1 MAAVNTIDRTQFW
14 RQHPNP
20 HVRLLGRD
28 PAAGQVL
35 AEAAPRETP
44 PYRLDS
50 TSREIAPAL
59 DYTQIDPALPLAP
72 DDGGAPDP
80 APHTSYAGMTP
91 VQRRR
96 FANWLIS
103 PELAAP
109 DAFRRLYLAWLELA
123 LFEEGK
129 REQAHSHLAELLDA
143 PAWQG
148 DGGLGQTGLLAGWL
162 AQDGDLTAR
171 GLAHG
176 GLSPEQLTLGSGWLA
191 RLGHPLEAAC
201 ALSLARG
208 WRLHAPGLPAFSLER
223 DEGLLQLR
231 ITSLA
236 NTLGADPLA
245 WALEEA
251 LRQGD
256 ESSDW
261 RPWRPVHRQ
270 VRLLVP
276 WVDVRPALESRLAEL
291 FASLP
296 LAQAEPMQ
304 TGGTEAD
311 GTEKARSPA
320 PTAEWTAI
328 LEFGNSRS
336 QHYDYVAHLAR
347 RQPGYQLL
355 MDETRQLIHRIRFRK
370 RHMRQFW
377 RLWSYVE
384 NWSDVRVYVNGQ
396 EVQKWNVY
404 PYSAEMR

>member
-1 MAAVNTIDRTQFW
+1 MAAFNTIDRTQFW

-20 HVRLLGRD
+20 IVRLLDRD
-28 PAAGQVL
+28 RPAWLVL
-35 AEAAPRETP
+35 AEAALRESS

-123 LFEEGK
+123 LFEEE
-129 REQAHSHLAELLDA
+129 RRAQALSQLAALLDA
-143 PAWQG
+143 PAWQSEPA
-148 DGGLGQTGLLAGWL
+148 LGQTGLLAGWL
-162 AQDGDLTAR
+162 AQDGPLIAAAMAQTGLT
-171 GLAHG
+171 
-176 GLSPEQLTLGSGWLA
+176 PEQLTLGSGWLA
-191 RLGHPLEAAC
+191 RLGHPLEAAS
-201 ALSLARG
+201 ALALARG
-208 WRLHAPGLPAFSLER
+208 WRLHAAGLAAVSPER
-223 DEGLLQLR
+223 DGGLIDLR

-251 LRQGD
+251 QRQGD

-276 WVDVRPALESRLAEL
+276 WVDVRPALESRLADL

-304 TGGTEAD
+304 TGGMEAD
-311 GTEKARSPA
+311 RTEKAPSPA

-396 EVQKWNVY
+396 EVEKWNVY